1 MVESKKRQSPT
12 KQDDTVSQKS
22 VKSTASKNVQK
33 NKQLLSI
40 VNQIFAQNKLE
51 KCTNLTHEWANGSKF
66 QTPSNIWANFV
77 DVLVLFM
84 QLFNVLFDETYDLKL
99 STAESVDAK
108 IGNWNKIN
116 AVICFNY
123 FQ

>member
-51 KCTNLTHEWANGSKF
+51 KCANLTHEWSNGSKF
-66 QTPSNIWANFV
+66 H
-77 DVLVLFM
+77 
-84 QLFNVLFDETYDLKL
+84 
-99 STAESVDAK
+99 
-108 IGNWNKIN
+108 
-116 AVICFNY
+116 
-123 FQ
+123 